1 MNDGKIIIDKIIE
14 KAEAEAKAIIDKANL
29 DVEAILKAAEEKAK
43 RESDVLKKKAE
54 EEAEKV
60 KAKAISGAQLQGKI
74 ALLREKQSIL
84 EDIIAEAKKRLQ
96 TLPDAQYAETV
107 GVMLAKIDKENGTE
121 IIISEG
127 DRERLATVIEN
138 NGFSLSKE
146 SRELDGG
153 FIVKNGDIEYNY
165 TFESIITVEQEEI
178 RQIAAQIL
186 F

>member
-14 KAEAEAKAIIDKANL
+14 KAEAEAKAIKDKANL
-29 DVEAILKAAEEKAK
+29 EVEAILKAAEERAK
-43 RESDVLKKKAE
+43 RESDAMKKKAE
-54 EEAEKV
+54 VEAEKV

-74 ALLREKQSIL
+74 ALLQEKQGIL
-84 EDIIAEAKKRLQ
+84 DEVIVEAKKRLE

-107 GVMLAKIDKENGTE
+107 GIMLNRLDKENGTE
-121 IIISEG
+121 IIVSKR
-127 DRERLATVIEN
+127 DRERLAKVIEEK
-138 NGFSLSKE
+138 GFTLSDK

-178 RQIAAQIL
+178 RQIAAKIL